1 MSVIDQLPSLNTP
14 VPKKSGLSF
23 LGQLARQCKAENAK
37 LERQKSK
44 ASLAMAR
51 KVIKMMEASGR
62 AVSGVTIGP
71 DGAVSVATTDA
82 PQAKSANPNP
92 WDEAV

>member
-1 MSVIDQLPSLNTP
+1 LDQLLSANASE
-14 VPKKSGLSF
+14 PKKGGLSF
-23 LGQLARQCKAENAK
+23 LGKLARQCKAENAK
-37 LERQKSK
+37 AESQKSK

-51 KVIKMMEASGR
+51 KIIKMMEASGR

-71 DGAVSVATTDA
+71 NGEVFVTTTDG